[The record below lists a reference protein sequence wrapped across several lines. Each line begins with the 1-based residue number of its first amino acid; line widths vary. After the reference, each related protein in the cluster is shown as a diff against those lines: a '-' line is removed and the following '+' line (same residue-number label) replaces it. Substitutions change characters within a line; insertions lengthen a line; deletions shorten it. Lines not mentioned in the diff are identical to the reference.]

1 LQARSLSKD
10 SKQPMSISKE
20 LIQKYNIPAPRYTS
34 YPTVPLWDN
43 NLTGEV
49 WEGLVQKA
57 FTSFGTTEGIS
68 LYIHLPFCE
77 SLCTYCGFTKR
88 ITKNHSVE
96 GAYIKAVLQEWKKYL
111 DLFEEKP
118 KLAGIHLGGG
128 TPTFFSPESLFS
140 LLNPIISGSEVLP
153 SAEFS
158 FEGHPNNTTF
168 AYLET
173 LSKLGF
179 DRVSYGIQDVDPT
192 VQKAIHRIQPVEK
205 VAEATSNARKLGYTS
220 INYDLIYGLPHQ
232 TLETLKNT
240 FEEVLKLSPDRIA
253 FYSYAHLPSAFPA
266 QKSFESSLPNEQ
278 EKRALYEFGKQILIN
293 TGFEEVGMD
302 HFAKPEDR
310 LCESKRNKSLHRNFM
325 GYTTSSFKMLIGLGA
340 SRISDIYLGYAQNEK
355 EITQYQNEMADDN
368 WSIRKGHLLTE
379 EDLMVKSV
387 ILDLICTQRAIIPLE
402 ILERLM
408 DQNLWNL
415 KEMECDGLL
424 KMSRNIIKVTDKG
437 IALVRNICIQFD
449 LRLIQNKENSSR
461 FSQAI

>member
-1 LQARSLSKD
+1 
-10 SKQPMSISKE
+10 MSISQE

-34 YPTVPLWDN
+34 YPTVPLWEN
-43 NLTGEV
+43 NLTGKM
-49 WEGLVQKA
+49 WEELVKKA
-57 FTSFGTTEGIS
+57 FSTFGSTEGIS

-77 SLCTYCGFTKR
+77 SLCTYCGCTKR

-96 GAYIKAVLQEWKKYL
+96 EAYITAVLQEWRKYL

-118 KLAGIHLGGG
+118 KLAGVHLGGG

-168 AYLET
+168 DHLET

-179 DRVSYGIQDVDPT
+179 DRVSYGIQDFDPT

-205 VAEATSNARKLGYTS
+205 VTEATVNARKLGYTS

-266 QKSFESSLPNEQ
+266 QKSFESFLPNEH
-278 EKRALYEFGKQILIN
+278 EKRALYEFGKKILIHA
-293 TGFEEVGMD
+293 GFEEVGMD
-302 HFAKPEDR
+302 HFAKPEDP
-310 LCESKRNKSLHRNFM
+310 LCEAKRNKSLHRNFM
-325 GYTTSSFKMLIGLGA
+325 GYTTSPAKMLIGLGA
-340 SRISDIYLGYAQNEK
+340 SSISDIYLGYAQNEK
-355 EITQYQNEMADDN
+355 GITQYQKEMEDHN
-368 WSIRKGHLLTE
+368 WSIRKGHFLTE

-387 ILDLICTQRAIIPLE
+387 ILDLICTQKATIPLE
-402 ILERLM
+402 IWGRMM

-424 KMSRNIIKVTDKG
+424 KMSGNRIKVTDKG
-437 IALVRNICIQFD
+437 IALVRNICMQFD

>member
-1 LQARSLSKD
+1 
-10 SKQPMSISKE
+10 MSISQE

-34 YPTVPLWDN
+34 YPTVPLWEN
-43 NLTGEV
+43 NLTGKM
-49 WEGLVQKA
+49 WEELVKKA
-57 FTSFGTTEGIS
+57 FSTFGSTEGIS

-77 SLCTYCGFTKR
+77 SLCTYCGCTKR

-96 GAYIKAVLQEWKKYL
+96 QAYITAVLQEWRKYL

-118 KLAGIHLGGG
+118 KLAGVHLGGG
-128 TPTFFSPESLFS
+128 TPTFFSPESLFL

-153 SAEFS
+153 TAEFS
-158 FEGHPNNTTF
+158 FEGHPNNTTS
-168 AYLET
+168 AHLET

-179 DRVSYGIQDVDPT
+179 DRVSYGIQDFDPT

-205 VAEATSNARKLGYTS
+205 VTEATVNARKLGYTS

-266 QKSFESSLPNEQ
+266 QKSFESHLPKEQ
-278 EKRALYEFGKQILIN
+278 EKRALYEFGKMILLDA
-293 TGFEEVGMD
+293 GFEEVGMD
-302 HFAKPEDR
+302 HFAKPEDP
-310 LCESKRNKSLHRNFM
+310 LCEAKRNKSLHRNFM
-325 GYTTSSFKMLIGLGA
+325 GYTTSPAKMLIGLGA
-340 SRISDIYLGYAQNEK
+340 SSISDIYLGYAQNDK
-355 EITQYQNEMADDN
+355 GITQYQNEMADHN
-368 WSIRKGHLLTE
+368 WSIRKGHFLTG

-387 ILDLICTQRAIIPLE
+387 ILDLICTQKATIPLE
-402 ILERLM
+402 IWGRMM

-415 KEMECDGLL
+415 KEMEYDGLL
-424 KMSRNIIKVTDKG
+424 KMSGNRIKVTDKG
-437 IALVRNICIQFD
+437 IALVRNICMQFD
-449 LRLIQNKENSSR
+449 LRLIKNKENSSR